1 MTTTPHDASSRLR
14 LLTRMGFWGSM
25 VGGLLL
31 PWTIMLAVE
40 VVVRDTPIARA
51 WRSFTLHL
59 FAPGYNF
66 FLIGLLTAIP
76 FLILAVMILLHLGT
90 ARTQDPLIPRR
101 RALGLAGAGVGM
113 LVLASWTHLEVLL
126 HPDAQGALAY
136 LYLPVMLS
144 AGIPVG
150 YGLGRLLA
158 RLLLPRPLAE

>member
-1 MTTTPHDASSRLR
+1 MTTTTRDTSSRLR
-14 LLTRMGFWGSM
+14 ILTRMGFWGSM
-25 VGGLLL
+25 VGGILL

-40 VVVRDTPIARA
+40 VVVRDIPVARA
-51 WRSFTLHL
+51 WRAFTLHL

-66 FLIGLLTAIP
+66 FLIGLLTAVP
-76 FLILAVMILLHLGT
+76 FLILAVLILLHLGT
-90 ARTQDPLIPRR
+90 AQTQDLLIPRR
-101 RALGLAGAGVGM
+101 RALGLAGAGLGM

-136 LYLPVMLS
+136 LYLPVILS